1 MKKIPVVLASLFLGA
16 TSAIA
21 GPATYE
27 AQPAPPPQ
35 DENSHDLSF
44 RIDFSSLGRC

>member
-1 MKKIPVVLASLFLGA
+1 MKKIPILLASLFLGA
-16 TSAIA
+16 TLAVA
-21 GPATYE
+21 GTVTYE

-44 RIDFSSLGRC
+44 RGAFP